1 MFLIFILNIKVLF
14 VPIPPWFQMVRH
26 QNCFLF
32 LFVFYVLRHI
42 GYVIFDTMLSS
53 CHPSSFLAYG
63 RGGQSSVRC
72 TRHYLSLGY
81 IGKCGFHPTE
91 LATII
96 CPFQNPFSYLF
107 PILWIARFVFWLNG
121 HYLPPF
127 SLPPSVR

>member
-14 VPIPPWFQMVRH
+14 VPIPPWFQMMRH

-72 TRHYLSLGY
+72 TRPYLSLGCS
-81 IGKCGFHPTE
+81 GKCGFPPHRT
-91 LATII
+91 
-96 CPFQNPFSYLF
+96 
-107 PILWIARFVFWLNG
+107 RKD
-121 HYLPPF
+121 YLPVSKSF
-127 SLPPSVR
+127 LLSLSNSLDSEICFLA